1 MTFKIYHFLRVEE
14 ENYFHYTVAVVVPT
28 SSKELIVD
36 PKEGNLNSIFCFTPA
51 VTLVILH
58 HVKSLCSKEERGAGT
73 GHA

>member
-1 MTFKIYHFLRVEE
+1 MTFKIYHFLRVEGK
-14 ENYFHYTVAVVVPT
+14 NYFHYTVAVVVPT

-36 PKEGNLNSIFCFTPA
+36 PKEGNLNIFSSTPA